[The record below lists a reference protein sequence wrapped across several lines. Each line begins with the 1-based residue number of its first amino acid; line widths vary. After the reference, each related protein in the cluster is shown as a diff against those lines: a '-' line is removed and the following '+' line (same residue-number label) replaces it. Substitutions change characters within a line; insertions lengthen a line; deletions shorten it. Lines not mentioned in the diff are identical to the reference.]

1 MVLERTD
8 NEIIIRLPKNINW
21 EDLELVLKFIRYKEL
36 VSKSKASQDEI
47 DKLARE
53 ANKQWWE
60 ENKHRFLQP

>member
-53 ANKQWWE
+53 VNKQWWE